1 MLSITPVVA
10 TYILLES
17 TKNKICPANL
27 QLEVSLWL
35 SVNLIIANTFLQ
47 LAGDVLVFVN
57 KTCVLGYTHAD
68 VVNIFQNIEPGRSV
82 YLEVCRG
89 YPLPFD
95 PNDPNTE
102 IVTTV
107 AVASMGELFIMPG
120 TLPSLFLNEL

>member
-1 MLSITPVVA
+1 M
-10 TYILLES
+10 
-17 TKNKICPANL
+17 
-27 QLEVSLWL
+27 
-35 SVNLIIANTFLQ
+35 TFFS
-47 LAGDVLVFVN
+47 LAGDVLVYVN
-57 KTCVLGYTHAD
+57 DTCVLGYTHAD

-107 AVASMGELFIMPG
+107 AVTSMGKPFVIIFSFKLI
-120 TLPSLFLNEL
+120 TL

>member
-1 MLSITPVVA
+1 M
-10 TYILLES
+10 Y
-17 TKNKICPANL
+17 
-27 QLEVSLWL
+27 
-35 SVNLIIANTFLQ
+35 VNE
-47 LAGDVLVFVN
+47 
-57 KTCVLGYTHAD
+57 TCVLGYTHAD

-107 AVASMGELFIMPG
+107 AVTSMGSYID
-120 TLPSLFLNEL
+120 TLFLFVYVI